1 MAIEAQISKRKDGV
15 HLRCVP
21 GHRTILIEGGAH
33 GLFLMG
39 GTGEFFCFP
48 DREKGRAIEI
58 VVEEA
63 GSRVPVIAGVT
74 DLSTCRAI

>member
-1 MAIEAQISKRKDGV
+1 
-15 HLRCVP
+15 
-21 GHRTILIEGGAH
+21 
-33 GLFLMG
+33 MG